1 MESWR
6 HWDQIPVRFMKAV
19 TIRIWS
25 TELGPWCMR
34 KCQTC
39 KGQVENREPVLT
51 NNLSHNWTPLGHI
64 SLIKIFYKE
73 IFKLPHRYIYS
84 SNSIGLELV
93 RLFFFFCKW
102 KIKRLGCSSAKKWST
117 VEAWVNL
124 LNRKFVC

>member
-19 TIRIWS
+19 MIRTWS
-25 TELGPWCMR
+25 TESGPWCMR

-39 KGQVENREPVLT
+39 KGQVENRVSVLT
-51 NNLSHNWTPLGHI
+51 NNSSHIWAPLGHI
-64 SLIKIFYKE
+64 SLIG
-73 IFKLPHRYIYS
+73 
-84 SNSIGLELV
+84 NSIMKFLNCHTDIIY
-93 RLFFFFCKW
+93 LFIQFSWPQVGEIIFFCKW
-102 KIKRLGCSSAKKWST
+102 KIKRLGCRSTKKWST